1 MNLKSQLDEVWFQ
14 GASLGVIG
22 LLVTAVLAIVYDAT
36 KSAIAAAAEND
47 TQQSLEQ
54 VLPAGYAD
62 NQLLKDTVQVK
73 GPDGLPLTVY
83 RARKQGVAKAALF
96 EMTGK
101 GYGGPVSLVMAI
113 DASGTV
119 LGVRVTHH
127 NETPGLGDKIDAA
140 KTDWI
145 LSFNGKSLAQPGLAH
160 WAVKKDGGD
169 FDQFAGATITPRGVV
184 ATVKSGLEYF
194 AAHKSELMGEPV
206 ALAAGKGA
214 DK

>member
-1 MNLKSQLDEVWFQ
+1 MKLADKLDEVWFQ
-14 GASLGVIG
+14 AASLGVVG
-22 LLVTAVLAIVYDAT
+22 LTVTAILAVVYDHTSA
-36 KSAIAAAAEND
+36 AIAAAAERD

-62 NQLLKDTVQVK
+62 NQLLKDTLLVK
-73 GPDGLPLTVY
+73 GPDGVPLTVY
-83 RARKQGVAKAALF
+83 RARKHGVINAVLF
-96 EMTGK
+96 ELTGK
-101 GYGGPVSLVMAI
+101 GYGGPLALVMAV
-113 DASGTV
+113 DTSGTV

-145 LSFNGKSLAQPGLAH
+145 LSFNGKSLGQPLPAH

-184 ATVKSGLEYF
+184 ATVKKGLDYF
-194 AAHKSELMGEPV
+194 SAHKAEL
-206 ALAAGKGA
+206 LAAAPKGGKS
-214 DK
+214 